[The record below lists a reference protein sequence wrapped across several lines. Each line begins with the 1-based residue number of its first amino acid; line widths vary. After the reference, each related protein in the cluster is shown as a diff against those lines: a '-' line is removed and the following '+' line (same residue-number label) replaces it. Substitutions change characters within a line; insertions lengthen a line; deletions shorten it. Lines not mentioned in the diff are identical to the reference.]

1 MKKLWVLLVLPALLL
16 LWWAAERKSS
26 IPEIHFARATRD
38 TIASTIPT
46 NGKVEP
52 VEFAAALAEAAGVV
66 RSILVERGQD
76 VSSGQ
81 TLVILDN
88 VAERAAVNSA
98 QALLNQAQAD
108 QSVVQQGGRAS
119 ELSDVES
126 SLRSARLQLQEAER
140 NLNSTRRLFDKQA
153 ATQQEVLN
161 SQDAV
166 ARAKLQIQSLE
177 SRRQTIVS
185 PADQKISQAKLQ
197 DAEAALELSRHRLS
211 LTTIKSPMAG
221 TVYQFDLKRGA
232 YLNIGELVAMIGN
245 LNQMRVKVYVDEP
258 ELGRVAKG
266 LPVEI
271 TWDARPGQKWSGQV
285 TQVPTEV
292 VALGTRQVGVVT
304 CIVEN
309 PNHKLLPGTNVDA
322 NIVSKVVNNAISI
335 PKQALQ
341 TTGNGAGVYKL
352 AGENKLRWTP
362 VTTGVSNV
370 SSIEIRSGLNPGDQ
384 VALPSDVTL
393 SDGMTVKPALD

>member
-98 QALLNQAQAD
+98 QALVNQAQAD

-177 SRRQTIVS
+177 SPEANHRQPGGPKDQPSKTSGCRGRVGTFAPPVVADHYQVTHGWYCVSIRPEARRLFEHRRVGCNDWKSEPDASESLRGRTGAWARRQRT
-185 PADQKISQAKLQ
+185 
-197 DAEAALELSRHRLS
+197 
-211 LTTIKSPMAG
+211 AG
-221 TVYQFDLKRGA
+221 
-232 YLNIGELVAMIGN
+232 
-245 LNQMRVKVYVDEP
+245 
-258 ELGRVAKG
+258 
-266 LPVEI
+266 
-271 TWDARPGQKWSGQV
+271 
-285 TQVPTEV
+285 
-292 VALGTRQVGVVT
+292 
-304 CIVEN
+304 
-309 PNHKLLPGTNVDA
+309 
-322 NIVSKVVNNAISI
+322 
-335 PKQALQ
+335 
-341 TTGNGAGVYKL
+341 
-352 AGENKLRWTP
+352 
-362 VTTGVSNV
+362 
-370 SSIEIRSGLNPGDQ
+370 
-384 VALPSDVTL
+384 
-393 SDGMTVKPALD
+393 